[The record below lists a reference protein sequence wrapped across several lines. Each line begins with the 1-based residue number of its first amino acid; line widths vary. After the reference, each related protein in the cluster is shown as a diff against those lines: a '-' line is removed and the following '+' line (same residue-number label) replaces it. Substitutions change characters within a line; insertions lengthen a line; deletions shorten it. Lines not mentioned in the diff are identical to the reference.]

1 MMDLQTGIIP
11 TGGKSMQFVKK
22 IQSFLKRNSGEKATN
37 SSTTPTI
44 SRKWLQEYDRR
55 NPITPADDEN
65 YEDLYDELYMLEVLR
80 RTYNY
85 SYRILLPEKKVILT
99 NPQELFTRISAN
111 KLMFN
116 WVTTGHIEW
125 AALLAYIFIQYL
137 KDAELHDWE
146 EVDISPLFNI
156 ELEDNANQKLT
167 AEKVRS
173 FIMPSF
179 SVVKENNDSLYVR
192 FLTA

>member
-1 MMDLQTGIIP
+1 
-11 TGGKSMQFVKK
+11 MQFVKK

-99 NPQELFTRISAN
+99 NPQELFTRISTN